1 MCVKIILR
9 VSWVYLFWT
18 SLTRSLQPGLS
29 MIHDQSMD
37 GYVNLYF
44 IRIELRK
51 YNLIRD
57 LYFYSFK
64 FSINAQTS
72 AVYLSLI
79 LKSNGISII

>member
-1 MCVKIILR
+1 
-9 VSWVYLFWT
+9 
-18 SLTRSLQPGLS
+18 

-37 GYVNLYF
+37 DYVNLYF

-57 LYFYSFK
+57 LCFYSFK